1 MDRFMCALFGR
12 VLVVLLLLTVVFGCA
27 PKKVRIYESTSDIR
41 GDIIQTS
48 ASFIGKPYRNGAKG
62 PDAFDCSGFV
72 YYVFRQS
79 RVVLPVSAAEILK
92 TGYQISRDGVQPGDL
107 VFFKISKEL
116 HVGIMLNGR
125 EFVHASR
132 SRGVAVD
139 DVDSS
144 YWKRSF
150 LSFRTVL

>member
-1 MDRFMCALFGR
+1 MCALFGR
-12 VLVVLLLLTVVFGCA
+12 ALVVFLLLSVVFGCA
-27 PKKVRIYESTSDIR
+27 PKKVMIYESASGIR

-79 RVVLPVSAAEILK
+79 RIVLPVSAAGILK
-92 TGYQISRDGVQPGDL
+92 MGYQISRDGIQPGDL

-125 EFVHASR
+125 EFIHASK
-132 SRGVAVD
+132 SRGVAID

-144 YWKRSF
+144 YWQKSL
-150 LSFRTVL
+150 LSFRAVL

>member
-92 TGYQISRDGVQPGDL
+92 TGYQISRDGIQPGDL

-125 EFVHASR
+125 EFVHASK

>member
-1 MDRFMCALFGR
+1 MCALFGR

-125 EFVHASR
+125 EFVHASK